1 MGTSKFRRSFSGPP
15 NSRTA
20 EQQARPKIVMTSMYV
35 CIVGVEAPK
44 ISCDPHYDS
53 APGQGLVTIC
63 HKLVTILLNL
73 LGPRSITEFLNLLG
87 LEHPV
92 KCGFYSIFCRLN
104 KHFTECPW
112 LCGFTVVCLRE
123 NHVYIRERSEL
134 TS

>member
-1 MGTSKFRRSFSGPP
+1 
-15 NSRTA
+15 
-20 EQQARPKIVMTSMYV
+20 MYV